1 LRFLWLLCSV
11 AAKEIEILGKY
22 LPENSI
28 QYCYALWCDHSIQ
41 FKITRPRK
49 TIYGN
54 YFYKD
59 GAHHVSVNG
68 NLQKEAFLVTYIHE
82 VAHLLVRKKYRK
94 RLKPHGKEW
103 QSEFSALM
111 QPLLRVDIFRSDT
124 LEALIKHMKNPAASS
139 CTDPILHE
147 LLSGKEESDNLKKVS
162 SLQPGQSF
170 RFQGRDFVWLKNLRT
185 RIECRC
191 LESGRIFRISGSAFV
206 EIGMELSFSKSSENS
221 LNLSALPIGKTFSID
236 NKKFRKLEMKRTR
249 VLCLEIKSGIKFLIH
264 GSREIIPVE
273 I

>member
-1 LRFLWLLCSV
+1 LLFLWLLCCV

-28 QYCYALWCDHSIQ
+28 QYCYALWHEHSIQ

-68 NLQKEAFLVTYIHE
+68 NLQREAFLVTYIHE
-82 VAHLLVRKKYRK
+82 VAHLLVRKKFRK

-111 QPLLRVDIFRSDT
+111 QPLLKTEIFNAET
-124 LEALIKHMKNPAASS
+124 LEALIRHMKSPAASS

-147 LLSGKEESDNLKKVS
+147 LLSGKEESENQKKVS
-162 SLQPGQSF
+162 SLQAGQSF
-170 RFQGRDFVWLKNLRT
+170 RFQGKDFIWLKNLRT

-191 LESGRIFRISGSAFV
+191 LESGRIFRISGTAFV
-206 EIGMELSFSKSSENS
+206 EIGIVPSGPNYFENGLNLAALAIGKSFS
-221 LNLSALPIGKTFSID
+221 LD

-249 VLCLEIKSGIKFLIH
+249 VLCLELKSGIKFLIH
-264 GSREIIPVE
+264 GSREIIPIE

>member
-1 LRFLWLLCSV
+1 M

-28 QYCYALWCDHSIQ
+28 QYCYALWHDHSIQ

-59 GAHHVSVNG
+59 GAHHVTVNG

-82 VAHLLVRKKYRK
+82 VAHLLIRKKYRK

-111 QPLLRVDIFRSDT
+111 QPLLRVDIFGSDT
-124 LEALIKHMKNPAASS
+124 LEALIRHMKSPAASS
-139 CTDPILHE
+139 CSDPILHG
-147 LLSGKEESDNLKKVS
+147 LLSGKEESENQKKVS
-162 SLQPGQSF
+162 TLQSGQSF
-170 RFQGRDFVWLKNLRT
+170 RFQGRDFIWLKNLRT

-191 LESGRIFRISGSAFV
+191 LKSGRIFRISGTAFV
-206 EIGMELSFSKSSENS
+206 EIGMEPSGPNYVENGLNLAALAIGKSFS
-221 LNLSALPIGKTFSID
+221 LD

-249 VLCLEIKSGIKFLIH
+249 VLCLEIKTGIRFLIH
-264 GSREIIPVE
+264 GTREIIPVE
-273 I
+273 N